1 MTVYK
6 TEQLLPLSLQ
16 EAWDFFATPRNLNAV
31 TPKELEFR
39 ITSDVPDKMYEGLI
53 ISYKI
58 KPMLNIP
65 VNWVTEITHIKDLA
79 YFVDEQRKGP
89 YRLWHHEHHFM
100 EVPEGVLMTDILHYE
115 IGKSIFGWLAGK
127 LFVHRKV
134 KEIFQYR
141 NKILST
147 YFKSGI

>member
-1 MTVYK
+1 MTLYK
-6 TEQLLPLSLQ
+6 TEQLLPLSLE

-39 ITSDVPDKMYEGLI
+39 ITSDVPDKMYEGLMI
-53 ISYKI
+53 MYKI

-65 VNWVTEITHIKDLA
+65 IDWVTEITHIKELN

-89 YRLWHHEHHFM
+89 YKMWHHAHHFK
-100 EVPEGVLMTDILHYE
+100 EVQEGVLMTDILHYE

-141 NKILST
+141 NKALAT
-147 YFKSGI
+147 YFNSEI